1 MLDFQWD
8 LSLDLGLFELNFE
21 ATSQLLFNGLVT
33 GMVFGLLAMGIVLV
47 YRATRVINFA
57 VGNMGVPS
65 ATLLAVMVVNYEF
78 PFWIALVIALAVGT
92 LIGAIIELTVIRRL
106 FTAPR
111 VILLVATIGVAQ
123 LMQAINAAL
132 PDIETGGGARY
143 PVAVGSTWE
152 DVGGLRITGPQ
163 VAILVLVPLVSA
175 GLGLFLNRTTFG
187 KTVQASAVNSELARL
202 SGFSPKRVST
212 LVWTLAGFLASLS
225 AILLSGQSG
234 SLSGFEN
241 LGPNTM
247 VRALAA
253 AVIAGMSSFPLALA
267 AGIAIGIIQA
277 LVRFNFLD
285 EPGLTDLL
293 LFIAVLIA
301 VYFQGR
307 GQKEEGGSYSFA
319 PRVKAVPERLKQ
331 FWIVRNLTPLFF
343 TLVLAVMIV
352 IPFIITQPSKH
363 LTYATIAAFAICA
376 ASLTILT
383 GWSGQVS
390 LGQMAFAGIGA
401 LSAAAFNRAGIPFVL
416 SMVAGAAVAAV
427 IAALIGIGALRVRG
441 LLLAVVTFSF
451 ALAAEQYFY
460 RTELLSDG
468 NTGSVP
474 FRRGD
479 FLGIDLNDQRSY
491 YWFSLGVLVL
501 VLVIIAK
508 LRRSGIGR
516 NTIAVRD
523 NPDTAAAYTVR
534 PVRTKLRAFAVAG
547 AIAGLGGSVLAGVIQ
562 NIPLSE
568 RFFTTGASLQLVSI
582 IVIGGLGS
590 LVGPLVG
597 ALWVIGLPTFFPDN
611 DLVPLFASSIGLL
624 VLLMYV
630 PGGLVQIGYAIRDAF
645 LRWLEQKVPEP
656 EKKRVSEPP
665 RAISRSSIEV
675 GKGLATLS
683 ARDIIV
689 DFGGIRAVSEASI
702 DIREDEI
709 VGLIGTNG
717 AGKTTLMNAIGGF
730 LRSTG
735 SVTLGN
741 EEVSSWSPPRRAR
754 AGLGRTFQAAFLFP
768 ELTVRE
774 TVQVA
779 LEGRGHTGLLSTAL
793 FLPSATKEERHKR
806 SEASDLID
814 FLGLGRYADTYIS
827 DLSTGTRRIVEMA
840 GLLAL
845 DARVLCMDEP
855 TAGVAQ
861 RETEAFA
868 PLLVRIRQE
877 LDASILVIEHDM
889 PMIMSISDRVYCLE
903 AGTVIAEGEPD
914 DVRYDPAVVASYLGT
929 DERAIQRSDAVE
941 TSSSGTQE
949 AGT

>member
-1 MLDFQWD
+1 VLDFQWEV
-8 LSLDLGLFELNFE
+8 SINFGLFQFDFQ

-33 GMVFGLLAMGIVLV
+33 GMVFGLLAMGIVLI
-47 YRATRVINFA
+47 YRSTRVINFA
-57 VGNMGVPS
+57 VGNMGVPA
-65 ATLLAVMVVNYEF
+65 ATLMAVMVVNYNF
-78 PFWIALVIALAVGT
+78 PFWVALVIALLVGT
-92 LIGAIIELTVIRRL
+92 IIGAAIELTVIRRL

-143 PVAVGSTWE
+143 PVSLGSTWD
-152 DVGGLRITGPQ
+152 DVAGLRVTGPQ
-163 VAILVLVPLVSA
+163 VAILVLVPLVA
-175 GLGLFLNRTTFG
+175 TGLGLFLNRTTFG
-187 KTVQASAVNSELARL
+187 KTVQGSAANPELARL

-253 AVIAGMSSFPLALA
+253 AVIAGMRSFPLALA
-267 AGIAIGIIQA
+267 AGISIGVIQA

-293 LFIAVLIA
+293 LFIAILIA

-307 GQKEEGGSYSFA
+307 SEREERASYSFA

-331 FWIVRNLTPLFF
+331 YWIVRNLTPVFF
-343 TLVLAVMIV
+343 MICLGAMIL
-352 IPFIITQPSKH
+352 IPFLVTQPSKH
-363 LTYATIAAFAICA
+363 LTYATIASFAICA

-383 GWSGQVS
+383 GWSGQIS
-390 LGQMAFAGIGA
+390 LGQMAFAGVGA
-401 LSAAAFNRAGIPFVL
+401 LSAAAFNRAGVPFVL

-427 IAALIGIGALRVRG
+427 VAALIGIGALRVRG
-441 LLLAVVTFSF
+441 LMLAVVTFAF

-468 NTGSVP
+468 NSGSVP

-479 FLGIDLNDQRSY
+479 FLGLDLNDQRTY
-491 YWFSLGVLVL
+491 YWFSLGVLVI
-501 VLVIIAK
+501 VLIVIGK

-534 PVRTKLRAFAVAG
+534 PVITKLRAFAIAG

-590 LVGPLVG
+590 LVGPVLG

-611 DLVPLFASSIGLL
+611 DLVPLFSSSIGLL
-624 VLLMYV
+624 VLLLYV
-630 PGGLVQIGYAIRDAF
+630 PGGLVQIGYALRDGL
-645 LRWLEQKVPEP
+645 LRWLEARVPEP
-656 EKKRVSEPP
+656 EKKRVTEPP
-665 RAISRSSIEV
+665 RALTRAIEV
-675 GKGLATLS
+675 GKGPATLS
-683 ARDIIV
+683 ATNVIV

-702 DIREDEI
+702 DVQDGEI

-717 AGKTTLMNAIGGF
+717 AGKTTFMNAIGGF
-730 LRSTG
+730 VPSSGT
-735 SVTLGN
+735 VTIGGDD
-741 EEVSSWSPPRRAR
+741 VSSWAPAKRAR
-754 AGLGRTFQAAFLFP
+754 EGLGRTFQAAFLFQ

-779 LEGRGHTGLLSTAL
+779 LEGRGRTGFLSTAL

-806 SEASDLID
+806 SEATDLID
-814 FLGLGRYADTYIS
+814 FLGLGRYADSYIA
-827 DLSTGTRRIVEMA
+827 DLSTGTRRIVELA

-855 TAGVAQ
+855 TAGIAQ

-877 LDASILVIEHDM
+877 LEASILVIEHDM

-903 AGTVIAEGEPD
+903 AGTVIAEGLPD
-914 DVRYDPAVVASYLGT
+914 DVRNNPSVVASYLGT
-929 DERAIQRSDAVE
+929 DERAIQRSDAKRPTE
-941 TSSSGTQE
+941 P
-949 AGT
+949 A

>member
-1 MLDFQWD
+1 MFDFHW
-8 LSLDLGLFELNFE
+8 SLDIDLGVIELNFE
-21 ATSQLLFNGLVT
+21 ATSQLIFNGLVT
-33 GMVFGLLAMGIVLV
+33 GMVFGLLAMGIVLI
-47 YRATRVINFA
+47 YRSTRVINFA
-57 VGNMGVPS
+57 VGNMGVPA
-65 ATLLAVMVVNYEF
+65 ATLMALMVVNYQF
-78 PFWIALVIALAVGT
+78 PFWIALLIALLVGT

-123 LMQAINAAL
+123 LMQAVNAAL
-132 PDIETGGGARY
+132 PDLETGGGARY
-143 PVAVGSTWE
+143 PVPIGSTWE
-152 DVGGLRITGPQ
+152 DVSGLRITGPQ
-163 VAILVLVPLVSA
+163 VAILVLVPLVA
-175 GLGLFLNRTTFG
+175 TGLGLFLNRTTFG
-187 KTVQASAVNSELARL
+187 KTVQGSAANSELARL

-253 AVIAGMSSFPLALA
+253 AVIAGMKSFPRALI
-267 AGIAIGIIQA
+267 AGIGIGIVQA
-277 LVRFNFLD
+277 LVRFNYLD
-285 EPGLTDLL
+285 KPGLTDLL
-293 LFIAVLIA
+293 LFIAILIA

-307 GQKEEGGSYSFA
+307 GEREERGNYSFA
-319 PRVKAVPERLKQ
+319 PKVKAVPERLKQ
-331 FWIVRNLTPLFF
+331 YWIVRNLTPVFF
-343 TLVLAVMIV
+343 SICLAAMIL
-352 IPFIITQPSKH
+352 IPFIVTQPSKH

-416 SMVAGAAVAAV
+416 SMLAGAAVAAG

-441 LLLAVVTFSF
+441 LMLAVVTFSF
-451 ALAAEQYFY
+451 GLAAQQYFY
-460 RTELLSDG
+460 RTDLLSDG

-479 FLGIDLNDQRSY
+479 FLGIDLDDQRSY
-491 YWFSLGVLVL
+491 YWFSLGVLVI
-501 VLVIIAK
+501 VLIVIAK

-534 PVRTKLRAFAVAG
+534 PVITKLRAFAIAG

-568 RFFTTGASLQLVSI
+568 RFYTTGASLQLVSI

-590 LVGPLVG
+590 LVGPVVG
-597 ALWVIGLPTFFPDN
+597 AMWVIGLPTFFPDN
-611 DLVPLFASSIGLL
+611 DLVPLFSSSIGLL

-630 PGGLVQIGYAIRDAF
+630 PGGLVQIGYGLRDTL
-645 LRWLEQKVPEP
+645 LRWLETKVPE
-656 EKKRVSEPP
+656 EETKRVVEPP
-665 RAISRSSIEV
+665 RAITRSVEV

-683 ARDIIV
+683 AAEVIV

-702 DIREDEI
+702 DVNDGEI

-730 LRSTG
+730 VPSSG
-735 SVTLGN
+735 SVVIGN
-741 EEVSSWSPPRRAR
+741 DDVSSWTPARRAR
-754 AGLGRTFQAAFLFP
+754 SGLGRTFQAAFLFP

-779 LEGRGHTGLLSTAL
+779 LEGRGRTAFLSTAL
-793 FLPSATKEERHKR
+793 FLPSATREERHKR

-814 FLGLGRYADTYIS
+814 FLGLGRYADSYIS
-827 DLSTGTRRIVEMA
+827 DLSTGTRRIVELA

-877 LDASILVIEHDM
+877 LDASVLVIEHDM

-914 DVRYDPAVVASYLGT
+914 DVRTDPAVVASYLGT
-929 DERAIQRSDAVE
+929 DERAIQRSDAPR
-941 TSSSGTQE
+941 SGAT
-949 AGT
+949 T